1 MGSPRCL
8 LSPWREPTVLSVR
21 TAFLSDLHLGSRWC
35 RAAEL
40 SAFLDLLECETLF
53 LVGDIVDGWS
63 LKRRFRWPD
72 AHTEVLA
79 KILDFSRNS
88 RVVYVTGNHDAFLDR
103 LAGRKLGNIE
113 IRLCAIHET
122 VRGTRLAVF
131 HGDEVDRVSSEQPW
145 LAHLGDF
152 AYTAAL
158 WANRG
163 ANVLRRGFGLEYRSY
178 SRILKQKVKEAVNY
192 VSGFEKKL
200 AEEAR
205 RLGTDGVIC
214 GHIHKPA
221 WEESRG
227 EVFYGNCG
235 DWVESCSALVEKH
248 DGEMEVL
255 DWETLKQTAGVPV
268 VTQNGEMVYR
278 FPLPEAA
285 SSWAGALLSMNV
297 GPTDLRD
304 VLKTRR

>member
-1 MGSPRCL
+1 M
-8 LSPWREPTVLSVR
+8 LSVR

-35 RAAEL
+35 RAEEL
-40 SAFLDLLECETLF
+40 SAFLDLLACETLF
-53 LVGDIVDGWS
+53 LVGDIFDGWS
-63 LKRRFRWPD
+63 LKRGFHWPD
-72 AHTEVLA
+72 AHTEVLE
-79 KILDFSRNS
+79 KILDFARSS
-88 RVVYVTGNHDAFLDR
+88 RVVYVTGNHDEFLDR

-113 IRLCAIHET
+113 IRLSAIHQT
-122 VRGTRLAVF
+122 LQGTRFAVF
-131 HGDEVDRVSSEQPW
+131 HGDEVDRVSTEQPW
-145 LAHLGDF
+145 LAHLGDL

-221 WEESRG
+221 WENSCG
-227 EVFYGNCG
+227 GILYGNCG

-248 DGEMEVL
+248 DGNMEVL
-255 DWETLKQTAGVPV
+255 DWETLKKTAEVPV
-268 VTQNGEMVYR
+268 VTQTGEMVCR
-278 FPLPEAA
+278 FPLPERAF
-285 SSWAGALLSMNV
+285 SWANALLSMSVEENL
-297 GPTDLRD
+297 GDILE
-304 VLKTRR
+304 TRR